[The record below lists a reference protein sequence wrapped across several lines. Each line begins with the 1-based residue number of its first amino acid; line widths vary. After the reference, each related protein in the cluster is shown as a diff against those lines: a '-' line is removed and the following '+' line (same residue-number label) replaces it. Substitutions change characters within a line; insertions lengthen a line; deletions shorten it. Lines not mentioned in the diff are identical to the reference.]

1 MFREQ
6 IRKHYDHL
14 SRSYRRVA
22 DFILSDYRTAAFMTA
37 AALADAVDVDTTT
50 VVRFAQRLGYPGFP
64 ELIEDIQDQ
73 VKLELSQTYATPE
86 EEGGLHARVQT
97 LVAKDRANLEKALAH
112 NTLDTLENILDM
124 LRAAPR
130 IIVIGES
137 YGAPVAES
145 FAGMLREAGLPV
157 VFAGGDVYERAAM
170 LGHLVRKEVVV
181 IGVTPVEEDP
191 RAWRGLRCARANGAL
206 SLACTPSLSSQAGV
220 PLNTC
225 CMRPARQTRAVQPDR
240 ALLTLHRHRTDT
252 VSLQAEAS
260 AKRAAE
266 ITHVLEALSYRH
278 LSARSQTAAG
288 RQMFAASVC
297 LITQNP
303 FEDDVPGTN
312 THLI

>member
-73 VKLELSQTYATPE
+73 VKLELSQTYATPA
-86 EEGGLHARVQT
+86 EEGGLHAKVQA

-130 IIVIGES
+130 IIVMGES
-137 YGAPVAES
+137 YAAPIAES

-157 VFAGGDVYERAAM
+157 TFAGGDVYARAAA
-170 LGHLVRKEVVV
+170 LGRVVRKEVI
-181 IGVTPVEEDP
+181 IGMTPVEGP
-191 RAWRGLRCARANGAL
+191 SGVARVLRYARSEGAL
-206 SLACTPSLSSQAGV
+206 TLACTPSLSSQA
-220 PLNTC
+220 
-225 CMRPARQTRAVQPDR
+225 ARAAEHLLYAPGETESALPSLTGLYALCTAIAQTLA
-240 ALLTLHRHRTDT
+240 T
-252 VSLQAEAS
+252 LQAEAS
-260 AKRAAE
+260 AKRALEVA
-266 ITHVLEALSYRH
+266 HALEALS
-278 LSARSQTAAG
+278 
-288 RQMFAASVC
+288 
-297 LITQNP
+297 
-303 FEDDVPGTN
+303 
-312 THLI
+312 